1 MEEYSYFNEPLS
13 AIISVYQLFVN
24 IYGAQAKIAIWQYLQ
39 LKTLSIKSVTWE
51 KAPLYWLL
59 KIIRENQIK
68 LL

>member
-39 LKTLSIKSVTWE
+39 LKMLSIKSVTWE

-59 KIIRENQIK
+59 KIIRENEIK